1 MFIVSISVEDGTFP
15 VHAPSSDAVSPA
27 YLSEKSCPPLSKKV
41 NDPAIF
47 YRTLE
52 GYFHLLPNLLF
63 NR

>member
-27 YLSEKSCPPLSKKV
+27 YLSEKSCPPVSKKV

-47 YRTLE
+47 LQDFRRIFSFIAE
-52 GYFHLLPNLLF
+52 FIV
-63 NR
+63 